1 MTATV
6 PDNTRPWHNRAT
18 AAFGNPYLLLALTSL
33 FWSGNHIVGR
43 AAGGIVP
50 PLALS
55 TLRWFIPTLLLWI
68 IARQHIVRDWPTIRA
83 HWKILLWFGVTGGVL
98 FTSLQYIG
106 LQYTSALNVSVLNS
120 LVPVLIVATSAALFR
135 ERISAM
141 QLAGI
146 VVSSLGV
153 LTIIGR
159 GSLEVLERLA
169 FNWGDLIILFNML
182 VFAIYAAC
190 LRLRPPMH
198 WLSFIFV
205 FAVLS
210 VVMTLP
216 FALVEAW
223 QGVHFEADWLTIA
236 ATGYVS
242 IFPSVVAFAAWNR
255 GVELIGAN
263 RSGPFLHLVP
273 IYTAILGSTLLG
285 ERLAVFHVAGFA
297 LILSGVWL
305 ASVRPSTARWARKP
319 RAP

>member
-1 MTATV
+1 MTSAT
-6 PDNTRPWHNRAT
+6 PEPNERTARRA
-18 AAFGNPYLLLALTSL
+18 NPYLLLALAAL

-43 AAGGIVP
+43 AIGGHVP
-50 PLALS
+50 PVGVS
-55 TLRWFIPTLLLWI
+55 TIRWLIPSILIWPWVRPHLR
-68 IARQHIVRDWPTIRA
+68 RDWPAIRR
-83 HWKILLWFGVTGGVL
+83 HWKAMLWLGVTGGAL
-98 FTSLQYIG
+98 FTALQYVG
-106 LQYTSALNVSVLNS
+106 LQYTTALNVSVLNS

-135 ERISAM
+135 DRISPM

-159 GSLEVLERLA
+159 GSLDVLERLA

-216 FALVEAW
+216 FAVLEFV
-223 QGVHFEADWLTIA
+223 QGERFKADWETIA
-236 ATGYVS
+236 AIGYVS
-242 IFPSVVAFAAWNR
+242 IFPSVIAFAAWNR

-273 IYTAILGSTLLG
+273 VYTAIFGSALLG
-285 ERLAVFHVAGFA
+285 EHLAAFHVAGFA
-297 LILSGVWL
+297 LILAGVWL
-305 ASVRPSTARWARKP
+305 ASVRPSTGK
-319 RAP
+319 

>member
-1 MTATV
+1 MTSAT
-6 PDNTRPWHNRAT
+6 PEPNERTKARA
-18 AAFGNPYLLLALTSL
+18 NPYLLLALAAL

-43 AAGGIVP
+43 AIGGHVP
-50 PLALS
+50 PVGVSAI
-55 TLRWFIPTLLLWI
+55 RWLIPAILMWPWVRPHLK
-68 IARQHIVRDWPTIRA
+68 RDWPVIRA
-83 HWKILLWFGVTGGVL
+83 HWKVMLWLGVTGGAL
-98 FTSLQYIG
+98 FTALQYVG

-135 ERISAM
+135 DRISPM

-159 GSLEVLERLA
+159 GSLDVLARLA

-190 LRLRPPMH
+190 LRLRPAMH
-198 WLSFIFV
+198 WMSFIFV

-210 VVMTLP
+210 VVFTLP
-216 FALVEAW
+216 FAVLEFT
-223 QGVHFEADWLTIA
+223 QGERFQADWQTIA
-236 ATGYVS
+236 AISYVS
-242 IFPSVVAFAAWNR
+242 IFPSVIAFAAWNR

-273 IYTAILGSTLLG
+273 VYTAILGSTLLG
-285 ERLAVFHVAGFA
+285 EHLAVFHIAGFA

-305 ASVRPSTARWARKP
+305 ASVRPSTAK
-319 RAP
+319 

>member
-1 MTATV
+1 MTSAT
-6 PDNTRPWHNRAT
+6 PEPNERTARRA
-18 AAFGNPYLLLALTSL
+18 NPYLLLALAAL

-43 AAGGIVP
+43 AIGGHVP
-50 PLALS
+50 PVGVS
-55 TLRWFIPTLLLWI
+55 TIRWLIPSILIWPWVRPHLK
-68 IARQHIVRDWPTIRA
+68 RDWPAIRR
-83 HWKILLWFGVTGGVL
+83 HWKAMLWLGVTGGAL
-98 FTSLQYIG
+98 FTALQYVG
-106 LQYTSALNVSVLNS
+106 LQYTTALNVSVLNS

-135 ERISAM
+135 DRISPM

-159 GSLEVLERLA
+159 GSLDVLERLA

-216 FALVEAW
+216 FAVLEFV
-223 QGVHFEADWLTIA
+223 QGERFKADWETIA
-236 ATGYVS
+236 AIGYVS
-242 IFPSVVAFAAWNR
+242 IFPSVIAFAAWNR

-273 IYTAILGSTLLG
+273 VYTAIFGSALLG
-285 ERLAVFHVAGFA
+285 EHLAAFHVAGFA
-297 LILSGVWL
+297 LILAGVWL
-305 ASVRPSTARWARKP
+305 ASVRPSTGK
-319 RAP
+319 

>member
-1 MTATV
+1 V
-6 PDNTRPWHNRAT
+6 RPH
-18 AAFGNPYLLLALTSL
+18 LK
-33 FWSGNHIVGR
+33 
-43 AAGGIVP
+43 
-50 PLALS
+50 
-55 TLRWFIPTLLLWI
+55 
-68 IARQHIVRDWPTIRA
+68 RDWPAIRT
-83 HWKILLWFGVTGGVL
+83 HWKAMLWLGVTGGAL
-98 FTSLQYIG
+98 FTALQYVG

-135 ERISAM
+135 DRISPM

-159 GSLEVLERLA
+159 GSLDVLARLA

-210 VVMTLP
+210 VAFTLP
-216 FALVEAW
+216 FAVIELM
-223 QGVHFEADWLTIA
+223 QGERFQADWQTVA
-236 ATGYVS
+236 AIGYVS
-242 IFPSVVAFAAWNR
+242 IFPSVIAFAAWNR

-273 IYTAILGSTLLG
+273 VYTAILGSTLLS
-285 ERLAVFHVAGFA
+285 EHLAVFHIAGFA
-297 LILSGVWL
+297 LILAGVWL
-305 ASVRPSTARWARKP
+305 ASVRPSTAK
-319 RAP
+319 

>member
-1 MTATV
+1 MTSAT
-6 PDNTRPWHNRAT
+6 PEPNERTKARA
-18 AAFGNPYLLLALTSL
+18 NPYLLLALAAL

-43 AAGGIVP
+43 AIGGHVP
-50 PLALS
+50 PVGVSAI
-55 TLRWFIPTLLLWI
+55 RWLIPAILMWPWVRPHLK
-68 IARQHIVRDWPTIRA
+68 RDWPVIRA
-83 HWKILLWFGVTGGVL
+83 HWKVMLWLGVTGGAL
-98 FTSLQYIG
+98 FTALQYVG

-135 ERISAM
+135 DRISPM

-159 GSLEVLERLA
+159 GSLDVLARLA

-190 LRLRPPMH
+190 LRLRPAMH
-198 WLSFIFV
+198 WMSFIFV

-210 VVMTLP
+210 VVFTLP
-216 FALVEAW
+216 FAVLEFT
-223 QGVHFEADWLTIA
+223 QGERFQADWQTIA
-236 ATGYVS
+236 AISYVS
-242 IFPSVVAFAAWNR
+242 IFPSVIAFAAWNR

-273 IYTAILGSTLLG
+273 VYTAILGSTLLG
-285 ERLAVFHVAGFA
+285 EHLAVFHIAGFA
-297 LILSGVWL
+297 LILLGVWL
-305 ASVRPSTARWARKP
+305 ASVRPSTAK
-319 RAP
+319 